1 MSLPTSVEFC
11 RRQPQRSW
19 RHELH
24 DHSCRAEVRPGSG
37 ERREYPEWRRP
48 GCGDDPSTA
57 RNGWLPLYDKTADR
71 VEAGRCMTTNVSLH
85 DTPRRGVAIY
95 HCEVQ
100 GVVVCCQPQPRRRGY
115 TCSYMFK
122 LACFY
127 IHADII

>member
-1 MSLPTSVEFC
+1 MPLGFPPPDGGISLPTSGRFR

-57 RNGWLPLYDKTADR
+57 RNGWLPLYDNTADR
-71 VEAGRCMTTNVSLH
+71 VEAGRCIDNKRKS
-85 DTPRRGVAIY
+85 A
-95 HCEVQ
+95 
-100 GVVVCCQPQPRRRGY
+100 
-115 TCSYMFK
+115 
-122 LACFY
+122 
-127 IHADII
+127 